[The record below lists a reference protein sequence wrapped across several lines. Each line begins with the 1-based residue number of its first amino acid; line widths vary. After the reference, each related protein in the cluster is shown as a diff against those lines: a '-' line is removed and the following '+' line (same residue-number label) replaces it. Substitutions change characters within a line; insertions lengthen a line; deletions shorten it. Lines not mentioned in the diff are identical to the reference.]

1 MYYAALFLLLL
12 YLVTSNHTEV
22 QFNNKKKHVMHHF
35 HFWVQKQEKKNW

>member
-12 YLVTSNHTEV
+12 HVVNSNHSEV
-22 QFNNKKKHVMHHF
+22 QFSNKKHTMHHF